1 MQSSAQ
7 SINDIKKQIHDDQLR
22 RYSLSV
28 VSNQEFIVIENLK
41 ERIKKQNLEND
52 IVDSLVPQIEEII
65 VKHGKKSKKMTKLY
79 PGYVFVRCR
88 MNEKIRYVIR
98 NTPGVRLIVGADTRP
113 IPLTD
118 DEYMNIIAHVQA
130 HTLSE
135 KVLSPFSK
143 WDIVIVKDANFMGM
157 KGKVV
162 WLDSLKHTVIVSI
175 DMLGRSTPVTL
186 WYDKIALVN

>member
-1 MQSSAQ
+1 MPSSSQ

-22 RYSLSV
+22 LYSLSV

-41 ERIKKQNLEND
+41 ERIKKQDLEND

-65 VKHGKKSKKMTKLY
+65 VKNGKKSKKMTKLY

-162 WLDSLKHTVIVSI
+162 WLDSLKQTVIVSI

>member
-1 MQSSAQ
+1 MSSTLQ
-7 SINDIKKQIHDDQLR
+7 TINDIKKQIHDDQLR

-41 ERIKKQNLEND
+41 ERIKKQWLEND
-52 IVDSLVPQIEEII
+52 IVDSLVPQVEEIV
-65 VKHGKKSKKMTKLY
+65 VKHGKKVKKMTKLY

-113 IPLTD
+113 IPITD

-130 HTLSE
+130 HTIAE
-135 KVLSPFSK
+135 KVVSPFNQ
-143 WDIVIVKDANFMGM
+143 WDIVIVKDTNFIGM
-157 KGKVV
+157 KGKII
-162 WLDSLKHTVIVSI
+162 WLDSLRQTVTVSI
-175 DMLGRSTPVTL
+175 DILGRSTPVTL
-186 WYDKIALVN
+186 WYDKVVLAN